1 MNIFLHHLL
10 VVPQN
15 VIQGVEHGQMYHV
28 GRLIVVVEVV
38 MKLILVV
45 GFCGC
50 KIVQVNANL

>member
-1 MNIFLHHLL
+1 MNHLL